1 MSYRIVSCP
10 VPPAGSAALPSP
22 PTAGPGRPAAPQ
34 GRPQRARF
42 PLTDTPP
49 PPPTPGITPSSRRR
63 VRLGSRGPKAGTR
76 PPRTPPYLAWRPPA
90 PPGYPH
96 AAAGAAGE
104 ARGSPRPRRP
114 AAAFLNRRRAY
125 SHIHSA
131 APASRAG
138 PRTAAGPRL
147 PPAPPRPRG
156 CALFLAGGEAN
167 AGGRRLCRPSDP
179 RLSLSASSPHRPAP
193 ADFPPPPAP
202 SAAPA
207 PPQPGRAAPP
217 AVPPALGLPAEAAR
231 RRRALASPRR
241 APFSSHTH
249 TPTLHHHRFQ
259 PAVRRPGWCLSP
271 ARRVPGRGGACGG
284 EAAFPHGSLHGFP
297 FRAGGF
303 RKAPVGVS
311 IPSPRHFIFQGSA
324 TRTVNA
330 ICGIIAL
337 GGGHFSRRSPD
348 LLLATSI
355 PNLPRSLPGLPLSY
369 WNTLL
374 ANISEEAPQP
384 RSKGCHVST
393 EGAKSPS

>member
-249 TPTLHHHRFQ
+249 TPPPSTTTDSSRRF
-259 PAVRRPGWCLSP
+259 V
-271 ARRVPGRGGACGG
+271 AR
-284 EAAFPHGSLHGFP
+284 
-297 FRAGGF
+297 
-303 RKAPVGVS
+303 VGVS
-311 IPSPRHFIFQGSA
+311 HLPAAS
-324 TRTVNA
+324 
-330 ICGIIAL
+330 L
-337 GGGHFSRRSPD
+337 GGGGLAEERRLFLTARFTASLSEQVDLERRQLGLASLPLAISFSR
-348 LLLATSI
+348 
-355 PNLPRSLPGLPLSY
+355 GLPLV
-369 WNTLL
+369 
-374 ANISEEAPQP
+374 Q
-384 RSKGCHVST
+384 
-393 EGAKSPS
+393 

>member
-193 ADFPPPPAP
+193 ADFPPPPPPRAP
-202 SAAPA
+202 LRPRRSPA
-207 PPQPGRAAPP
+207 EQRPLPSRPRWGFPPRPRAAGGRSPP
-217 AVPPALGLPAEAAR
+217 
-231 RRRALASPRR
+231 LAGRH
-241 APFSSHTH
+241 FLHTH
-249 TPTLHHHRFQ
+249 THPPPPPPQ
-259 PAVRRPGWCLSP
+259 IPAGGSSPGLVSLTCPPRPWEGGGLRR
-271 ARRVPGRGGACGG
+271 RGGFSSRLA
-284 EAAFPHGSLHGFP
+284 SRLP
-297 FRAGGF
+297 F
-303 RKAPVGVS
+303 
-311 IPSPRHFIFQGSA
+311 Q
-324 TRTVNA
+324 
-330 ICGIIAL
+330 
-337 GGGHFSRRSPD
+337 SRW
-348 LLLATSI
+348 I
-355 PNLPRSLPGLPLSY
+355 
-369 WNTLL
+369 
-374 ANISEEAPQP
+374 
-384 RSKGCHVST
+384 
-393 EGAKSPS
+393 